1 MFEGLGWNSVPFDV
15 SLLFFLSLSHALSL
29 LGQREDRWQ
38 KRHWCSSEGEKEK
51 VFIALGG
58 NDGKSKANKTN
69 FHAKFFCSFHR
80 CRTAGAIGEAWVW
93 QQGEFGPATKQ
104 ICLPGLSNIPSRLL
118 DKFWISSWYK
128 SGIIHHSYCWITPA
142 QLRLESDPLKAHFH
156 FLVKIQISDVCIK
169 PETLQSSAE
178 SPGYT
183 SM

>member
-15 SLLFFLSLSHALSL
+15 SLLFFLSLSHALSP

-38 KRHWCSSEGEKEK
+38 KRHWWSSEGEKEK
-51 VFIALGG
+51 VFTALGG

-104 ICLPGLSNIPSRLL
+104 SSWLEQRTLKTSGQILDLKLIKIRNYSSLLLL
-118 DKFWISSWYK
+118 DYTRAAEAGIWSLKGTFSHFDENSDLWRLYK
-128 SGIIHHSYCWITPA
+128 T
-142 QLRLESDPLKAHFH
+142 RDM
-156 FLVKIQISDVCIK
+156 
-169 PETLQSSAE
+169 LQSSAE
-178 SPGYT
+178 SPGRT